1 MRLKDFGD
9 EFFNG
14 SKIDFKTEGFNEEL
28 KNYYLSTDWKRHIAL
43 LFKEA
48 MNNSLKHSCANQVIL
63 QIQILGKKLKIG
75 IEDNGKGF
83 LKTETFAGSG
93 LKNMIS
99 RAEKINGIIDIESTQ
114 GAGTKVVF
122 TADLPENKL

>member
-1 MRLKDFGD
+1 MPVKPGNFNPICKSFRL
-9 EFFNG
+9 
-14 SKIDFKTEGFNEEL
+14 L
-28 KNYYLSTDWKRHIAL
+28 KPHL
-43 LFKEA
+43 
-48 MNNSLKHSCANQVIL
+48 CAR
-63 QIQILGKKLKIG
+63 KPKIG